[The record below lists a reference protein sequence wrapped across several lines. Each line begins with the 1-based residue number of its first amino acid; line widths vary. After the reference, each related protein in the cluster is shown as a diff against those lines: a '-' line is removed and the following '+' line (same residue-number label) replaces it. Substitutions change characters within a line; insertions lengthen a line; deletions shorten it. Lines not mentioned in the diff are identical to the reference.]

1 MRSGWFIHTPLARV
15 ASAWIMSVALLLGS
29 AHALAQGAT
38 GRSGNP
44 DQRSAAWWT
53 SAARI
58 LAGLNLESSDELAA
72 MAKRPSVMQHRAAFG
87 QSWERFNKERLAPAT
102 AFAASELANHPAAS
116 GPLYYPFSG
125 PDVLYAL
132 ALFPRAAEL
141 VLTGLEPVGDLPD
154 ISRLDE
160 AALAASL
167 GELRR
172 SLNAV
177 LSFSFFRTNDMKA
190 EFTNNRFSGVTPI
203 ILLFLARHHATISA
217 VDPIVVD
224 GGGNVHA
231 VAASSLRGVVPDRV
245 SGLRVLFRLPGDN
258 AERTLYY
265 FSADISD
272 KGLERI
278 PQYFKWLAV
287 QAPRATFVK
296 SASYLM
302 HKSYFSQVRTFVLDR
317 SGLILQDDSGIPLR
331 YFAEPQW
338 DRRMYGAYVGPIQLF
353 ANWYQKDMK
362 AAYDR
367 AAKPIDF
374 GIGYQ
379 FVSRRSNLQL
389 FTRRASLAAR

>member
-1 MRSGWFIHTPLARV
+1 MRWAEFNDTAFNRIARV
-15 ASAWIMSVALLLGS
+15 AIAVLVLAL
-29 AHALAQGAT
+29 AATHATAQGART
-38 GRSGNP
+38 GNP
-44 DQRSAAWWT
+44 DQRSPGWWT
-53 SAARI
+53 AAARI
-58 LAGLNLESSDELAA
+58 LAGMPIDESDELAA
-72 MAKRPSVMQHRAAFG
+72 LAKRRSVVQHQAAFG
-87 QSWERFNKERLAPAT
+87 QSWERFNKERLGPAA
-102 AFAASELANHPAAS
+102 AFSAGEIANHPAAG

-132 ALFPRAAEL
+132 ALFPRANDL
-141 VLTGLEPVGDLPD
+141 VLTGLEPVGELPD
-154 ISRLDE
+154 ITRLDE
-160 AALAASL
+160 NALGASL

-190 EFTNNRFSGVTPI
+190 EFANNRFSGVTPI
-203 ILLFLARHHATISA
+203 VLLFLARHNATIST
-217 VDPIVVD
+217 VDPIIVD
-224 GGGNVHA
+224 REGNA
-231 VAASSLRGVVPDRV
+231 VDVPALSLRGVVPDRV
-245 SGLRVLFRLPGDN
+245 SGLRVVFRLPGDTGD
-258 AERTLYY
+258 RRLYY

-278 PQYFKWLAV
+278 PQYFRFLNTL
-287 QAPRATFVK
+287 APRATFVK

-317 SGLILQDDSGIPLR
+317 SALVLQDDSGIPLR
-331 YFAEPQW
+331 FFGEAQW
-338 DRRMYGAYVGPIQLF
+338 ERRMYGAYVGPIQLF

-389 FTRRASLAAR
+389 FSRRAAVAAR